1 MPLNAFV
8 VALLLKIKNLSP
20 QRVFLACAGAHAAA
34 FFSYLY
40 FYSSSGFNGD
50 RLDSKRLQDQYLDEG
65 EGNIV
70 ASSLLLRDDIDA

>member
-1 MPLNAFV
+1 V
-8 VALLLKIKNLSP
+8 VSVA
-20 QRVFLACAGAHAAA
+20 
-34 FFSYLY
+34 
-40 FYSSSGFNGD
+40 SSTAVPSAGFNGD